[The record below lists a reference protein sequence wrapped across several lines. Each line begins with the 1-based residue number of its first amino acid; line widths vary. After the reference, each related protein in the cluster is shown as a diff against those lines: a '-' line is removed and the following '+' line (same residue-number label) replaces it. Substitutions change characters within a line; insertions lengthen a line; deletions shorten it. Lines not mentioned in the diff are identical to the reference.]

1 MIKLQ
6 CTDHTFYIVCMDCI
20 RTCRIYFFQ
29 PIMKILSTFCFR
41 QFFQLCTV
49 SVFLLRLCKINIS
62 GYRLNIKSGSSD
74 QNRYLSF
81 FIDFLHSFF
90 CHLLEFYDM
99 KFFFRFQNIHQIM
112 LYSLHFLRTDLR
124 RTDIH
129 FFIYL
134 HGICRNN
141 LTVYRLCQ

>member
-1 MIKLQ
+1 MI
-6 CTDHTFYIVCMDCI
+6 I
-20 RTCRIYFFQ
+20 
-29 PIMKILSTFCFR
+29 FCF
-41 QFFQLCTV
+41 V
-49 SVFLLRLCKINIS
+49 KINVIQN
-62 GYRLNIKSGSSD
+62 RLNIKTCSTYY
-74 QNRYLSF
+74 NRRFPF
-81 FIDFLHSFF
+81 FINFINVFL
-90 CHLLEFYDM
+90 CKLLEYINI
-99 KFFFRFQNIHQIM
+99 KFIIRLKFIYKIM